1 MIFLIGLPMMIFE
14 PTIRTSGVPRP
25 WSVFLLES
33 TMSQNSVEFAGVG
46 ECSDSV
52 GVIGTAENAV
62 LPVGRDWNEAGL
74 LVTSDGL
81 ARLLQ
86 VSKRTL
92 MRLRSSGKLPRPV
105 QLGRLVRWRTA
116 EVREW
121 VEAGCPALSI
131 WEPPAAG
138 TKAARVFR
146 YRRAR

>member
-1 MIFLIGLPMMIFE
+1 
-14 PTIRTSGVPRP
+14 
-25 WSVFLLES
+25 
-33 TMSQNSVEFAGVG
+33 MSQNSVEFSGVG
-46 ECSDSV
+46 ECGDRS
-52 GVIGTAENAV
+52 GVAAITTAAPIASATE
-62 LPVGRDWNEAGL
+62 WNEAGL

-92 MRLRSSGKLPRPV
+92 MRLRSAGKLPRPV
-105 QLGRLVRWRTA
+105 HFGRLVRWRTA

-121 VEAGCPALSI
+121 VEAGCPALSF

-138 TKAARVFR
+138 TRASRVFR

>member
-1 MIFLIGLPMMIFE
+1 
-14 PTIRTSGVPRP
+14 
-25 WSVFLLES
+25 
-33 TMSQNSVEFAGVG
+33 MSQNFVENAGVEECG
-46 ECSDSV
+46 EN
-52 GVIGTAENAV
+52 IGAADGTKIATEV
-62 LPVGRDWNEAGL
+62 PVGTVAEWSDAGL
-74 LVTSDGL
+74 LVTCDGL
-81 ARLLQ
+81 ARLLK

-92 MRLRSSGKLPRPV
+92 MRLRSTGKLPRPV

-138 TKAARVFR
+138 TRAGRVFR